1 MNRVGILTFHSA
13 NNFGAL
19 LQAVSLQK
27 TIIERGN
34 VECEL
39 IDYEPEFIRKDYS
52 ISPFKNMHP
61 KVIIKSALRIPDKI
75 KRNSKFQTF
84 REENTVCSKQCLSEG
99 DFKNICNSFDEIVVG
114 SDQVWNYNLT
124 EHDMHYFLPEIGA
137 SVKKVAYAA
146 STGGADFSTQES
158 NKMILSL
165 QNFSDI
171 SVRESAS
178 KIALGQRL
186 KEKYIEVVL
195 DPVFLRSKNNWMQ
208 LAAKPVKKD
217 YILFFKMGYSKT
229 AEPALKFAKKLSEET
244 GYELLMLWDQE
255 TWFTSVHSSSNK
267 KLVHWLGSVEYRYW
281 TCERFSGHFW
291 GIHILGGQYN
301 IAGHHLPLLFGDDSG
316 PYRYEG
322 WGIGGGISYG
332 YHFLLGNRWS
342 LEANIGI
349 GYVRLHYDKF
359 RCETCG
365 EKTGTENRNYF
376 GPTKAAVSLI
386 FLIK

>member
-158 NKMILSL
+158 KKIILSL

-171 SVRESAS
+171 SVR
-178 KIALGQRL
+178 
-186 KEKYIEVVL
+186 
-195 DPVFLRSKNNWMQ
+195 
-208 LAAKPVKKD
+208 
-217 YILFFKMGYSKT
+217 
-229 AEPALKFAKKLSEET
+229 
-244 GYELLMLWDQE
+244 
-255 TWFTSVHSSSNK
+255 
-267 KLVHWLGSVEYRYW
+267 
-281 TCERFSGHFW
+281 
-291 GIHILGGQYN
+291 
-301 IAGHHLPLLFGDDSG
+301 
-316 PYRYEG
+316 
-322 WGIGGGISYG
+322 
-332 YHFLLGNRWS
+332 
-342 LEANIGI
+342 
-349 GYVRLHYDKF
+349 
-359 RCETCG
+359 
-365 EKTGTENRNYF
+365 
-376 GPTKAAVSLI
+376 
-386 FLIK
+386 